1 MKTLALALTLLL
13 TLAATGAWAA
23 DVEGKIQQ
31 VNAADRMIVL
41 DDGTQL
47 YLAEGLQMDTLREG
61 ARVKASYEERE
72 GKKVVTGFQVSD

>member
-1 MKTLALALTLLL
+1 MRTLGLALTLLL
-13 TLAATGAWAA
+13 TVAVAGAWAA

-31 VNAADRMIVL
+31 VNMTDRMIVL

-61 ARVKASYEERE
+61 ARVKASFEDRD
-72 GKKVVTGFQVSD
+72 GRKVVTGFQVSD

>member
-1 MKTLALALTLLL
+1 MKTLGLALTLLL
-13 TLAATGAWAA
+13 TLAVAGAWAA
-23 DVEGKIQQ
+23 DLEGKIQQ
-31 VNAADRMIVL
+31 VNTADRMIVL

-61 ARVKASYEERE
+61 ARVKAAYEERE